1 MSIGEKVYLELKKSI
16 LELNRKPGE
25 VVNIKDLCEQY
36 GVSRSPVRDA
46 LIKLEKEGLIKS
58 LPQSG
63 TIVSKIS
70 LDLVEQERYL
80 RNCLEEK
87 TLLLFLKEH
96 TKNDIDRLNSI
107 IDMQEKIYEENTNF
121 REFLKWDEE
130 FHKIFFIRTNKE
142 LCWQTIDTILGNYRR
157 IRLLALC
164 NKDIRK
170 NVIAQHR
177 QIIDYITKYKEQ
189 ELVEI
194 INKHL
199 SRLTEEKKVLLVNY
213 PDLFEKEDLEVSRK
227 NKNAGKDFLEHM
239 TQDRG

>member
-142 LCWQTIDTILGNYRR
+142 LCWQTIDTISGNYRR